1 MNHSKQDV
9 DATCDTEEKCEK
21 DLIMVG
27 LVGIEDPIRKTV
39 LPFSIFHLF
48 LSSSLLCVFV
58 FLSVGL

>member
-27 LVGIEDPIRKTV
+27 LVGIEDPIRRTV
-39 LPFSIFHLF
+39 PSSAFHLSVF
-48 LSSSLLCVFV
+48 LSSLCVFAY
-58 FLSVGL
+58 LSMGL